1 VLAVAYFILAIF
13 DENATTTQI
22 IGFKIAIFCVAIP

>member
-1 VLAVAYFILAIF
+1 VFAVAYFILAISY
-13 DENATTTQI
+13 ENATTTQI